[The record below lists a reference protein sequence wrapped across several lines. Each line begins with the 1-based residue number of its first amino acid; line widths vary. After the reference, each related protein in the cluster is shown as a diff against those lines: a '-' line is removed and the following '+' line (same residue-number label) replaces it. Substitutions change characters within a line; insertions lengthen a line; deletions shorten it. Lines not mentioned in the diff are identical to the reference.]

1 MAQFFDFASFAACLS
16 APADTPL
23 PVGVFLEWAVG
34 LTSRLVELHQTNA
47 LHGNLCPKCFEI
59 NAAGE
64 VSWAHDFK
72 TLAKADSSSTGPVP
86 ADILPYMSPEHT
98 GRTHQPVDVRS
109 DLYGLGVILYQLE
122 SGRLPFMATDALSW
136 MHCHL
141 ARQPEPLGDDCLPEV
156 PRAIIMKL
164 LAKDP
169 DERYQTA
176 RGLLDDLNV
185 CLRQFGV
192 SGRIEPFPLGR
203 HETAGPLQI
212 PRKLY
217 GREAAT
223 AQYLNSF
230 ERVRCGAREIVLIS
244 GYSGIGKSSLVYAIH
259 SPLSEEQGYFCAGKF
274 DQQKRGIPYSAFLQA
289 FGGLLQLALS
299 ESEGNIAETA
309 AALRREVGH
318 NALFLGR
325 LLPDLKLFFGSE
337 VIWKSSDSLSP
348 SEVQHRLLLAFR
360 GLLRAFSFRGRP
372 VCVFVD
378 DLQWA
383 DAGSLWLFEGLVTA
397 ESLGSVL
404 IVGAY
409 RDNEVDNAHPLQMTL
424 TSMRANQVAIN
435 LIKLTNLTLTP
446 ARRLIADTLGR
457 TPDEVA
463 PLAHLV
469 LRKTQG
475 NPFFVRQFLRALHED
490 GYLKRSAE
498 DGKYGWDLQAIEARS
513 FTDNVVELM
522 SGRVSGLSPETRE
535 AVKLAACIGN
545 TFDLESLSA
554 IAGMDPRTLA
564 QRLIPALE
572 QEYILGDLGEINDSI
587 VERASKIRLRFM
599 HDRVQQAAYELIGAE
614 QRPALHL
621 QIGRRL
627 LVFETHWGNAERIF
641 DIAGHFEQCADLLE
655 DPSERIRVAE
665 LHLSAA
671 LLAKQSTAYLA
682 ARRYLRA
689 AAQLLP
695 PEAAETHHAIYFGVL
710 RQRAEVKYL
719 LGAVDEAESL
729 LNQALAAAKSVL
741 ERVDVLKLRSVV
753 CAMKMRWLEAADAGC
768 EALAAAGVGL
778 PPQRTPDEELDHYIA
793 KETAEIDRLL
803 AGRSVLSLVDAPES
817 TDETHR
823 RVIGVF
829 STLVVTLYV
838 ARLHKLNLL
847 ACSIMTRLSL
857 EHGFAPD
864 GYPFGMYG
872 TMITHFGDAR
882 RGYDFSL
889 LGVELSRRFGRQAD
903 ICRGCFNLAVNVQH
917 WVKPLADGDAVLR
930 DGYRAA
936 LDGGEIQFGGYILI
950 YLLLNPLFRGAN
962 VHVLVDELPGYLAF
976 ARRTSHTLALDCL
989 EGQLLILREMLGRSD
1004 ILPDERVDEVAY
1016 LEHCQSE
1023 VLKYALCVYM
1033 ICKTMTAYLRREPTQ
1048 AMGYAAI
1055 AYSTLDT
1062 IPGKFQAAALVYYEM
1077 LAMATMS
1084 ASEPGGTLRNADFW
1098 RIGHEKLVASSDR
1111 CPENFAHKRAHVEA
1125 EIARLRGQYDSA
1137 AARYDDAIR
1146 LAREHGFVNV
1156 EAMAAE
1162 SAGRFWLER
1171 GRARIGLDYLHDAVA
1186 AYRSWGTDHKVA
1198 LLLQEFPGL
1207 DTKKQTARTLRPDA
1221 FDIEA
1226 VFKAARVLSRQLVLP
1241 RLLGQMVE
1249 VLMEN
1254 AGAEFGTL
1262 LLSRDGELAIV
1273 ARGDAHARHYE
1284 ATVSRVPAEHELE
1297 VCVTAIRLVARTEST
1312 VLSADAMLDPVLRK
1326 DPYVIR
1332 RGVRSLLCAPITYA
1346 GRLLGIVQLEN
1357 NALPGLFGPERV
1369 EIVQL
1374 LAAQAAVSLEN
1385 SLVYEDLEKLVEDR
1399 TQKLRAAQEKLVE
1412 AARLAGRADIA
1423 SGAIHNMGNALNSVA
1438 VIRSDIHQRTSSLR
1452 TDRLQQLYE
1461 MLEKNQSTLAIFLE
1475 SDPKGR
1481 RVIPYL
1487 KELANRF
1494 VTDKEELL
1502 SGIAELGNVVE
1513 RIQEIVRSQLQDS
1526 GAPLILERVNIAQIV
1541 QNALDVGVSSVDRRR
1556 LDIDVVVDVPEDLEV
1571 ETDRYRLLQIL
1582 TNLVTN
1588 ARKAVRLGSSP
1599 RRFVHVTGRHV
1610 DADRVILTVE
1620 DNGIGIDPDDK
1631 KRLFQ
1636 QGFTTWGDGTGIGLH
1651 ASAIEAHHIGAT
1663 LYATSEGPGRGARFT
1678 IEIPPTPPPPNRGEK
1693 RSEVGRIVQGGSS

>member
-1 MAQFFDFASFAACLS
+1 MAQVRDLASFAARLD
-16 APADTPL
+16 APAGTPL
-23 PVGVFLEWAVG
+23 PVAVFLEFALG
-34 LTSRLVELHQTNA
+34 LTSRLVQLHQTNA

-64 VSWAHDFK
+64 VSWAHEFK
-72 TLAKADSSSTGPVP
+72 TLAKADPSSTGPVP
-86 ADILPYMSPEHT
+86 GDVLPYMSPEHT

-109 DLYGLGVILYQLE
+109 DLYGLGVILYQLA
-122 SGRLPFMATDALSW
+122 SGRLPFLATDALSW

-141 ARQPEPLGDDCLPEV
+141 ARQPEPLGDDCLSEV

-176 RGLLDDLNV
+176 RGLLHDLQV
-185 CLRQFGV
+185 ARRQFEV
-192 SGRIEPFPLGR
+192 SGRIESFPLGR

-223 AQYLNSF
+223 AQYLKSF
-230 ERVRCGAREIVLIS
+230 ERVEGGAREVVLIA
-244 GYSGIGKSSLVYAIH
+244 GYSGIGKSSLVYEIH
-259 SPLSEEQGYFCAGKF
+259 SVLTEEQGYFCAGKF
-274 DQQKRGIPYSAFLQA
+274 DQQKRGIPYSAFLRA

-325 LLPDLKLFFGSE
+325 LLPDLKLFFGPE
-337 VIWKSSDSLSP
+337 VTWKSSDSLNP

-360 GLLRAFSFRGRP
+360 GLLRAFSMRGRP

-397 ESLGSVL
+397 ESLGPVL

-409 RDNEVDNAHPLQMTL
+409 RDNEVDNTHPLHMTL
-424 TSMRANQVAIN
+424 TSMRAKQVAIN
-435 LIKLTNLTLTP
+435 LIELANLTLAP
-446 ARRLIADTLGR
+446 ARQLIADTLGR
-457 TPDEVA
+457 TPEEVA

-469 LRKTQG
+469 LRKTRG

-498 DGKYGWDLQAIEARS
+498 DGKYCWDLQAIEARS

-522 SGRVSGLSPETRE
+522 SVRVSGLSPDTRE

-554 IAGMDPRTLA
+554 IAGIEPVTLA
-564 QRLIPALE
+564 QRLVPALE
-572 QEYILGDLGEINDSI
+572 QEYILGELGEISDSI
-587 VERASKIRLRFM
+587 AERAAKIRLRFM

-627 LVFETHWGNAERIF
+627 LALEAHKANTERIF
-641 DIAGHFEQCADLLE
+641 EIAGHFEHSADLLDE
-655 DPSERIRVAE
+655 PVERLRVAE

-671 LLAKQSTAYLA
+671 LLAKQSTAYSA
-682 ARRYLRA
+682 ARRYLQA
-689 AAQLLP
+689 AALLLP
-695 PEAAETHHAIYFGVL
+695 PRADERHHAIFFGVL
-710 RQRAEVKYL
+710 RQRAEVEYL
-719 LGAVDEAESL
+719 LGAADEAEIL
-729 LNQALAAAKSVL
+729 LDEALVAAQTVL
-741 ERVDVLKLRSVV
+741 ERVDLLKLRSVI
-753 CAMKMRWLEAADAGC
+753 CAMKMRWIEAVDAGC
-768 EALAAAGVGL
+768 EALAAAGVGF
-778 PPQRTPDEELDHYIA
+778 PPRQTPDKELDRYIA
-793 KETAEIDRLL
+793 EETAEINRQL
-803 AGRSVLSLVDAPES
+803 AGRSVLSLVDAPECA
-817 TDETHR
+817 DETHR
-823 RVIGVF
+823 RVIGIF
-829 STLVVTLYV
+829 SSLVVTLYV

-857 EHGFAPD
+857 ERGLAPD

-903 ICRGCFNLAVNVQH
+903 ICRGSFNLAVNVQH

-950 YLLLNPLFRGAN
+950 YLVLNPLFRGAN
-962 VHVLVDELPGYLAF
+962 VHVLVDEVPGYLAF
-976 ARRTSHTLALDCL
+976 ARRKSHTLALDCL
-989 EGQLLILREMLGRSD
+989 HGQLLILRELLGRAD
-1004 ILPDERVDEVAY
+1004 VLPDEHVEEVAY
-1016 LEHCQSE
+1016 LEHCQGE

-1033 ICKTMTAYLRREPTQ
+1033 ICKTMTAYLHREPTP

-1077 LAMATMS
+1077 LSMAMMS
-1084 ASEPGGTLRNADFW
+1084 ASEPGGTLRNAEFW
-1098 RIGHEKLVASSDR
+1098 RLGHAKLVASSDR

-1137 AARYDDAIR
+1137 AALYDDAIR

-1171 GRARIGLDYLHDAVA
+1171 GRGRIGLDYLNDAVA
-1186 AYRSWGTDHKVA
+1186 AYRSWGTDHKVK
-1198 LLLQEFPGL
+1198 LLLLEFPGL
-1207 DTKKQTARTLRPDA
+1207 DTRIQKPRSLRPDA

-1226 VFKAARVLSRQLVLP
+1226 VFKAARVLSRQLVLT
-1241 RLLGQMVE
+1241 RLLEQMVE

-1262 LLSRDGELAIV
+1262 LLARDGEWAIV

-1284 ATVSRVPAEHELE
+1284 ATTSRILAEHEQE
-1297 VCVTAIRLVARTEST
+1297 VCATAIRLVARTETT

-1326 DPYVIR
+1326 DPYVAR

-1357 NALPGLFGPERV
+1357 NALPGLFGSERV

-1423 SGAIHNMGNALNSVA
+1423 GGAIHNVGNALNSVA
-1438 VIRSDIHQRTSSLR
+1438 VIRADIHQRTSALR

-1461 MLEKNQSTLAIFLE
+1461 MLEKNQSALGPFLE

-1494 VTDKEELL
+1494 ATDRLALLEE
-1502 SGIAELGNVVE
+1502 ITELGNVVE

-1526 GAPLILERVNIAQIV
+1526 GAPLILERVNIAKIV

-1556 LDIDVVVDVPEDLEV
+1556 LDIEVVVDVPEDLEV

-1582 TNLVTN
+1582 TNLMTN
-1588 ARKAVRLGSSP
+1588 ARKAVRLGTAP
-1599 RRFVHVTGRHV
+1599 QRCVQVTGRQV
-1610 DADRVILTVE
+1610 EKGGVILTVE
-1620 DNGIGIDPDDK
+1620 DNGIGMDADHQ

-1651 ASAIEAHHIGAT
+1651 SSALEARHIGAT
-1663 LYATSEGPGRGARFT
+1663 LSATSEGVGRGARFT
-1678 IEIPPTPPPPNRGEK
+1678 IEIPPTPPRPNRWEK
-1693 RSEVGRIVQGGSS
+1693 RSETGRIVQGGSL